1 MTEIRKKIYEII
13 EETKLR
19 SVPVNDC
26 SNLYTDLGYDSLGF
40 VSLLL
45 TIEKDFSIEFEL
57 MEMESCLQVGKL
69 VALAE
74 DKMRR
79 MYA

>member
-1 MTEIRKKIYEII
+1 MTEIHEKIFRII
-13 EETKLR
+13 EETKLL
-19 SVPVNDC
+19 STPVHDH

-45 TIEKDFSIEFEL
+45 TIEKTFSIVFDL

-69 VALAE
+69 VSLVE
-74 DKMRR
+74 DKVRNE
-79 MYA
+79 YA